1 VQWLRGLTAILHP
14 ILTRKRIYIIVYT
27 NALYVGRAEEPW
39 QSTEAWHQLRDGY
52 PGLSRSLH
60 ITRQDR
66 IVEGEERWQSI
77 GRVGGVLLVLVA
89 YSVVDDKDE
98 ALCIISAR
106 RVTRQER
113 IEYEEANE
121 I

>member
-1 VQWLRGLTAILHP
+1 MRFTWDDEKNRGNRRKHGISFETA
-14 ILTRKRIYIIVYT
+14 TRVF
-27 NALYVGRAEEPW
+27 LDPF
-39 QSTEAWHQLRDGY
+39 
-52 PGLSRSLH
+52 H

-77 GRVGGVLLVLVA
+77 GRVDDVLLVLVA
-89 YSVVDDKDE
+89 YSVADDEDE
-98 ALCIISAR
+98 VLCIISAR

-113 IEYEEANE
+113 MEYEEANE

>member
-1 VQWLRGLTAILHP
+1 MRFTWDDQKNRSNRRKHRISFETA
-14 ILTRKRIYIIVYT
+14 
-27 NALYVGRAEEPW
+27 
-39 QSTEAWHQLRDGY
+39 
-52 PGLSRSLH
+52 SRVFLDPLH

-77 GRVGGVLLVLVA
+77 GRVDGLLLVLVA
-89 YSVVDDKDE
+89 YRVVDDKDE
-98 ALCIISAR
+98 VLCIISAR

-121 I
+121 N